1 MFHYLYNNT
10 WYTTRERVGCAAEI
24 VKRDTLVIGL
34 WQACSPSVIDLRS
47 AGSVGLWEKVL
58 GLMEV

>member
-1 MFHYLYNNT
+1 MREIFYYDRNT
-10 WYTTRERVGCAAEI
+10 SARSHI

-34 WQACSPSVIDLRS
+34 WQACSPSVINLRS

-58 GLMEV
+58 GVMEV